1 MAAAPSRALAADKR
15 WGFAAAA
22 AAPGRPPAAGVVEAA
37 PKPTILPTQR
47 GALPWVNRPMPPAPN
62 AWGSSSLLSLKKGEG
77 SGSFFNINDRPS
89 SSGSSSTSTDESD
102 LLDSPVACGLASHD
116 SVTAISRSQSTELR
130 SGSWKFAHSQVSFL
144 DVLKAPLRTIA
155 KKRFTSHRKGFT
167 ICADDLPV
175 LDSKNSQSNGQ
186 QGHSFQGRSSFS
198 SVVIAARDEQR
209 KIPLTGGDP
218 VSTANFSWEPKQA
231 QLHATQTPDI
241 CMPPPCIDYWH
252 PPPDHPPD
260 RNGICLGGVVSY
272 GPCNPAD
279 KTVSFPVESFT
290 HDGQSVLNQGGEE
303 RHGPHGV
310 YHPKNNDSCYANVPV
325 DTFVKSLPHLI
336 LEKVKDNHSDAL
348 EKQPVIEKDVAL
360 LEKINCLP
368 HHILGKVKVA
378 ATMAGLACCSSHC
391 TVSPSDLLELRLLP
405 PLPGLRHH
413 LQLLLLLLS
422 SAALVLLRRPVNLD
436 LQVVLRR
443 LLPLP
448 GGGAGQAAS
457 VPTASGTFEIRLQR
471 FASSLSRDAYLRFGS
486 A

>member
-22 AAPGRPPAAGVVEAA
+22 AAPGRPPAVGVVEAA
-37 PKPTILPTQR
+37 PKPTNLPTQR

-77 SGSFFNINDRPS
+77 SGSFLNINDRPS

-186 QGHSFQGRSSFS
+186 QGHSFQGRSYFS

-368 HHILGKVKVA
+368 HHILGKVKGNHSDALEKQPVIKKNVA
-378 ATMAGLACCSSHC
+378 
-391 TVSPSDLLELRLLP
+391 LLEKIKCLNIKLEIFVPVTCQKYLCARNPRLNAP
-405 PLPGLRHH
+405 K
-413 LQLLLLLLS
+413 
-422 SAALVLLRRPVNLD
+422 
-436 LQVVLRR
+436 
-443 LLPLP
+443 
-448 GGGAGQAAS
+448 AS
-457 VPTASGTFEIRLQR
+457 I
-471 FASSLSRDAYLRFGS
+471 
-486 A
+486 